1 METRSSYISK
11 SSQGSNPSLEVEI
24 TMPANMDY
32 SSTSKKTKYSE
43 KAAENGRG
51 GDSRGE
57 SEGRGG
63 VGGQQGNVWLL
74 QQASDARFHGGW
86 QDVLSTKG
94 HSPLLLPPPLRL
106 QQPPARGGH
115 LGAFWL
121 LRWEKE

>member
-51 GDSRGE
+51 GDSRGI
-57 SEGRGG
+57 
-63 VGGQQGNVWLL
+63 GQQGNVWLL
-74 QQASDARFHGGW
+74 QQALDARFHGGW